1 MLWFSKT
8 QSILEKKGNIPFRH
22 DIYFFFFPFLEGRLG
37 IPDVKTWREWT
48 SFVSSRYSSFV
59 VVGPTVKRKNKAEM
73 FIAAQQQ

>member
-22 DIYFFFFPFLEGRLG
+22 DIYFFFPFLEGRLG